1 MLFRVHQS
9 MLSLQSPIF
18 AAMFTLP
25 RPDANGDVY
34 DGAPFVHMPDDAK
47 DIESLLKV
55 LYNPSYVLSSFRL
68 SRLFDSV
75 TLSEL
80 PYKRLDPLTPIN
92 VRRTLAMATKYEMEP
107 LRDRI
112 ISQLQADWPNTL
124 AEWDRLETEVAGL
137 VREHK
142 HGKSGMVDD
151 LYIDEKLPE
160 PAAAIRLAME
170 CNVPKIMPSAV
181 YHLSRLS
188 IDDDWLERRKDRTDL
203 GYARTA
209 RWDLLEAA
217 DLKLVLKLREL
228 FTEYGFDLLY
238 NPPKGCPSSTV
249 CSHIWDKTCLRWQR
263 ASDPLELLRKFDETR
278 PAGLCKL
285 CWNEVRDDIQQ
296 CRLDLWDAICESVEV
311 REAFRLT
318 EPTING

>member
-1 MLFRVHQS
+1 HSSLYLADGNLIVAAPTTEGKGGIMLFRVHQS

-25 RPDANGDVY
+25 RPDANGDIY
-34 DGAPFVHMPDDAK
+34 DGAPFVRMPDDAK

-55 LYNPSYVLSSFRL
+55 LYNP
-68 SRLFDSV
+68 
-75 TLSEL
+75 SEL

-142 HGKSGMVDD
+142 HSKSGMVDD
-151 LYIDEKLPE
+151 LYVDEKLPE

-170 CNVPKIMPSAV
+170 YNVPKIMPSAV

-188 IDDDWLERRKDRTDL
+188 IDDDWLERRKDRTEL
-203 GYARTA
+203 GYVRTA

-217 DLKLVLKLREL
+217 D
-228 FTEYGFDLLY
+228 
-238 NPPKGCPSSTV
+238 
-249 CSHIWDKTCLRWQR
+249 
-263 ASDPLELLRKFDETR
+263 
-278 PAGLCKL
+278 
-285 CWNEVRDDIQQ
+285 
-296 CRLDLWDAICESVEV
+296 
-311 REAFRLT
+311 
-318 EPTING
+318 